1 MVLRD
6 DTVSSFDFLYRLL
19 AIVAL
24 LQLILALLGLF
35 LPGWLLARS
44 LRMPAAWAAAMPLSA
59 LVICQ
64 SVVVLACLGW
74 RIEFWRVAAVLALV
88 SAVAAA
94 AAAGRWQDWAA
105 EARAAV
111 VSLRGRVRDR
121 QVAVLAG
128 FVATIVAVFAVRVTL
143 WPLSGWDTFWRWE
156 WLARLLLEEGSLAH
170 YPPVTAEDF
179 AVYPYP
185 DGIPPLVSGVYWWL
199 YAGLGVAVPRVTAV
213 AVVAEYVS
221 LLGLV
226 HAAAERLSG
235 RGTGWLAAAAA
246 AATPLLTGSVAIGQE
261 TGFTALAVAG
271 QILCGLA
278 ARETPSWRLAV
289 ACGLFAAL
297 GGLAR
302 DYGPALGVCGVML
315 LAQSPA
321 TRRLVP
327 VFVLAAATA
336 GLWYARSWALTG
348 NPVYSTPTPL
358 GLPANP
364 VHALILES
372 YKQSLG
378 LTRQGWAAARTIAE
392 AVAYGG
398 LATLLL
404 GLAGLC
410 RTGRAAWPLM
420 ATVGIV
426 IGLWAWSVGYTAG
439 GVWYSLRVLSPAWT
453 VLAVLVPAGVAG
465 IPSAAG
471 TARGSAVAATGFAMA
486 VAAGLLAL
494 VAMAI
499 YPIDIA
505 RVAGAPDL
513 GLVAALPAMSRTD
526 PIEECPD
533 MLEMLMRLEAAPV
546 PACRLLTDS
555 AYVPLALRRAESRFE
570 AVIVWSPEVAFLFD
584 PRVAAEEAQ
593 ARLHAL
599 GIRLALIR
607 EDSLAWPALAGVPLF
622 VERAR
627 GWPTIVGTPGS
638 PGHHGIRGI
647 R

>member
-1 MVLRD
+1 M
-6 DTVSSFDFLYRLL
+6 
-19 AIVAL
+19 AL
-24 LQLILALLGLF
+24 LQLILALFGLF

-74 RIEFWRVAAVLALV
+74 RIEFWRVAGMLAVV
-88 SAVAAA
+88 GAAA
-94 AAAGRWQDWAA
+94 AVTGAGLWQDWVA
-105 EARAAV
+105 EVRTAV
-111 VSLRGRVRDR
+111 VSLRGCVRDR
-121 QVAVLAG
+121 QAAVLAG

-143 WPLSGWDTFWRWE
+143 WPLSAGDTFWRWE
-156 WLARLLLEEGSLAH
+156 WLARLLLQQESLAH

-179 AVYPYP
+179 AAYPYP

-199 YAGLGVAVPRVTAV
+199 YAGLGVAVPRVSAV

-235 RGTGWLAAAAA
+235 RGTGWLAAAAV

-278 ARETPSWRLAV
+278 ARERPSWRLAA

-302 DYGPALGVCGVML
+302 DYGPALGVCGFML

-336 GLWYARSWALTG
+336 GLWYARNWALTG

-358 GLPANP
+358 CLPANP

-404 GLAGLC
+404 GLAGLG

-453 VLAVLVPAGVAG
+453 VLAVFLPAGIAAG
-465 IPSAAG
+465 RLSAAG
-471 TARGSAVAATGFAMA
+471 AGFGWAWHAAGRFAACAAAAVAVFAM
-486 VAAGLLAL
+486 V
-494 VAMAI
+494 I
-499 YPIDIA
+499 HPIDIA
-505 RVAGAPDL
+505 GVAAAPDL
-513 GLVAALPAMSRTD
+513 GVIAALPALARSD
-526 PIEECPD
+526 PMEESPD
-533 MLEMLMRLEAAPV
+533 MLEMLARLEATPV

-555 AYVPLALRRAESRFE
+555 AYVPLTLRRAESRFE
-570 AVIVWSPEVAFLFD
+570 AVMVWSPEVAFLFD
-584 PRVAAEEAQ
+584 PRVTAEEAR
-593 ARLHAL
+593 AGLSAL

-607 EDSLAWPALAGVPLF
+607 EDSTAWPALAGVPLF
-622 VERAR
+622 LKRAR

-638 PGHHGIRGI
+638 PGHHGIRVI
-647 R
+647 E